1 MTRTTESYRDNQGR
15 AQTRQVQH
23 VRWENASGT
32 VTHFF
37 DDEPVPGT
45 QGVRHDLLRK
55 IEPFPMTDLVP
66 YDAAMLSGFVV
77 EHYQIV
83 LLDAAE
89 RSIQQMR
96 GALQAMSAQQVPGDT
111 YRNLEISPTFS
122 ARTFKHVLLP
132 VWLLTYTFG
141 ATAYQVLVNGST
153 GKMDGTYPISWW
165 KVAGLVVLAL
175 IALMVFV
182 YLEGG

>member
-1 MTRTTESYRDNQGR
+1 
-15 AQTRQVQH
+15 
-23 VRWENASGT
+23 
-32 VTHFF
+32 
-37 DDEPVPGT
+37 
-45 QGVRHDLLRK
+45 
-55 IEPFPMTDLVP
+55 
-66 YDAAMLSGFVV
+66 MLSGFVV

-96 GALQAMSAQQVPGDT
+96 TALEAMCAQQVPGDT

-122 ARTFKHVLLP
+122 DRTFKHVLLP

-141 ATAYQVLVNGST
+141 ATAYQVLVNGYT

-165 KVAGLVVLAL
+165 KVLGLIVLAL
-175 IALMVFV
+175 VALAIFL
-182 YLEGG
+182 YLEAG